1 MSRRTWA
8 VFAVTGLLWGSAWTL
23 TPLLPVPPLLAGAAR
38 FLIATALLGVP
49 ALVVRVRKRDRS
61 DAFPFRASL
70 LLGVTMVGLPY
81 ALAVWAKDD
90 VSAGLVAVAYSSMP
104 LAAMFLSG
112 RGNPGF
118 IFAMAAGMG
127 GVAFLVDQG
136 ISYSEMQLGG
146 LGLLGVGVLLGAFS
160 LNYGKAKIRMESILL
175 SSAIQCAV
183 ASLILACL
191 SGVTGEFHTPQWTR
205 SWNGQ
210 SVFVLVALAAIE
222 GSIAIPLLYW
232 LLAKVE
238 SWQAAALQWLATLVA
253 VAEAAWYLREKP
265 TLEMCAGA
273 AVILG
278 AVVWLTG
285 RAGRPETVTLEI
297 TK

>member
-8 VFAVTGLLWGSAWTL
+8 VFAVTGVLWGSAWML

-38 FLIATALLGVP
+38 FLVAAALLGVA
-49 ALVVRVRKRDRS
+49 ALVVRVSRRDRS

-70 LLGVTMVGLPY
+70 LLGVTMAGLPY

-90 VSAGLVAVAYSSMP
+90 VSAGLVAVTYSSMP
-104 LAAMFLSG
+104 LAAMFLSR

-127 GVAFLVDQG
+127 GVAFLVGQG
-136 ISYSEMQLGG
+136 ISYSEMQFGG
-146 LGLLGVGVLLGAFS
+146 LGLLGAGVLLSAFS
-160 LNYGKAKIRMESILL
+160 LNYGKAKIRTGSILL

-183 ASLILACL
+183 ASLILACV
-191 SGVTGEFHTPQWTR
+191 SAVTGEFHTPQWTG

-210 SVFVLVALAAIE
+210 SVLVLVALAAVE

-238 SWQAAALQWLATLVA
+238 SWQAGALQWLATLVA
-253 VAEAAWYLREKP
+253 VAEAAWFLREKP
-265 TLEMCAGA
+265 TLEMYAGA
-273 AVILG
+273 AVTLG

-285 RAGRPETVTLEI
+285 RAGRSEAVTLEI